1 MVALKLVRLI
11 ERHSEELVQGLA
23 EQIRTSE
30 RMCSFR
36 NIPPADLE
44 LAAAEVYRNLGEWLL
59 QKTEEDIERRFG
71 AIAARRAAEQI
82 SLHQFVWALIVS
94 RDHLWRFL
102 QREAFACNVVELY
115 GELEL
120 HQMLTQFFDRAVYYG
135 ILAYGMAEREDRGKS
150 ILSSAATS
158 RQARLDGT
166 RPFLQ
171 SVQGKVDE

>member
-11 ERHSEELVQGLA
+11 EKHSESLVQGLV

-30 RMCSFR
+30 RMCDFR
-36 NIPPADLE
+36 SIPPADLE

-59 QKTEEDIERRFG
+59 QKTEKDIERRFG

-94 RDHLWRFL
+94 RDYLWRFL

-135 ILAYGMAEREDRGKS
+135 ILAYGKAERENSEKTL
-150 ILSSAATS
+150 LSSVAIA
-158 RQARLDGT
+158 REARLDRT
-166 RPFLQ
+166 RP
-171 SVQGKVDE
+171 SAGRSRNIR

>member
-11 ERHSEELVQGLA
+11 EKHSEELVRGLT
-23 EQIRTSE
+23 EQIHTSE
-30 RMCSFR
+30 RMSDFR

-59 QKTEEDIERRFG
+59 QKTEEDIEKRFG
-71 AIAARRAAEQI
+71 TIAVRRAAEQI

-102 QREAFACNVVELY
+102 QQEAFTCNVVELY

-120 HQMLTQFFDRAVYYG
+120 HQMLTQFFDRAVYYA
-135 ILAYGMAEREDRGKS
+135 IKAYGKAEGRNKGLASTPEPSKRAGLMATHPAEHSRS
-150 ILSSAATS
+150 I
-158 RQARLDGT
+158 R
-166 RPFLQ
+166 
-171 SVQGKVDE
+171 